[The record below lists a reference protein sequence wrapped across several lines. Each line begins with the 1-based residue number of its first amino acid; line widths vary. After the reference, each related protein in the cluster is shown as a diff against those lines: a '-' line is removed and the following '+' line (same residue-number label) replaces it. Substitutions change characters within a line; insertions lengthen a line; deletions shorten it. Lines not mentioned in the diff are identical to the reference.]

1 MGSIAGTRR
10 KRPVPHRSP
19 RTHGTTKEAILDS
32 AELLFAD
39 DDVSNVTMRAIAES
53 AGVDPASVTYHF
65 GGRAELVSAVLRRR
79 HAALRDHR
87 MSALAVLLA
96 EATEIPTAHQ
106 ILDTVYR
113 PWFELVGSGDHG
125 WRAFSKLISSTL
137 SSGVPDDLR
146 DDDGQWEE
154 TLVAALCRAHP
165 EADERTVRQALLLTA
180 GAAVSF
186 VSPQAV
192 GEGNGHRGR
201 AGDPELD
208 YQRFLHFVSS
218 GFESMV
224 SAPVG

>member
-1 MGSIAGTRR
+1 
-10 KRPVPHRSP
+10 
-19 RTHGTTKEAILDS
+19 
-32 AELLFAD
+32 
-39 DDVSNVTMRAIAES
+39 
-53 AGVDPASVTYHF
+53 
-65 GGRAELVSAVLRRR
+65 
-79 HAALRDHR
+79 

-146 DDDGQWEE
+146 DDDGHWEE

-186 VSPQAV
+186 VSPQAM